1 MSLLPVFWLAL
12 FLLACCIFANFWVW
26 TAIMTRKTYSGTRQ
40 VICPETRRR
49 ESVEFDG
56 WEAARSRLASRLHL
70 RLQSCSRWP
79 VRRDCDQ
86 ACRAQVVRHQEEL
99 VALQPPHASRA
110 A

>member
-1 MSLLPVFWLAL
+1 MSLLPVFWFVL
-12 FLLACCIFANFWVW
+12 FLLGCCFFFNFWFW
-26 TAIMTRKTYSGTRQ
+26 TAVMTRRTYSGPRQ
-40 VICPETRRR
+40 VICPETGRR

-79 VRRDCDQ
+79 VHRHCDQ
-86 ACRAQVVRHQEEL
+86 ACREQVVTHQEDL
-99 VALQPPHASRA
+99 VALQLPHPSRA